1 MYTAALMAA
10 ARLVWPDC
18 GDIGRCGPGLVK
30 IHKGKYSMLVLFVRV
45 PFLQRS
51 QRLPI
56 QWDLCNKTIWLHL
69 ELYDEASAKIRWRI
83 GPSHALDMV
92 VLTLFEYQGSPN
104 CIHY

>member
-18 GDIGRCGPGLVK
+18 GDTGRCGPGLVK

-45 PFLQRS
+45 PFLQCF
-51 QRLPI
+51 QCLPV
-56 QWDLCNKTIWLHL
+56 QWDLRNKTIWLHL

-83 GPSHALDMV
+83 GPPLH
-92 VLTLFEYQGSPN
+92 
-104 CIHY
+104 